1 VAIVANDILTQVSF
15 HLVEKV
21 VKTTLGTAVSPGPAV
36 VTPPSMVGIY
46 NGAMMI
52 VGSGATLEIITA
64 SSVTLATFT
73 ATFTYSHAG
82 TDPLYGATFP
92 SGQPPMFLFTQT
104 EMLNY
109 LVNAQQDFLLK
120 VRLLYSI
127 SQVDYAVGEQY
138 FTQPNS
144 AIRIE
149 RIARKAQPAVNTTLG
164 ATITTGGILPVTAT
178 VTPGSMLGIVP
189 NAILSVGDTSNANGA
204 YTESRE
210 LVEVISTTLTTFTAS
225 FLNSHAP
232 SDPVVASA
240 TWIDL
245 FNTSTAD
252 LDMLQQ
258 NWAIDIGDPTNWFQD
273 ATSATGYGV
282 YPNPAPAGT
291 LELWYSDRGPDSL
304 ALTDTLSTLDIFTP
318 ALKYKVLEMAFLK
331 DGEQRDTQRAK
342 FCTENYKYWVMAGV
356 KFMRGVAA
364 MIEEASQ
371 RPTMQTVTQ

>member
-1 VAIVANDILTQVSF
+1 MALVANDILTQVSF
-15 HLVEKV
+15 SLVEQIV
-21 VKTTLGTAVSPGPAV
+21 NTTLGGAVSPGANI

-46 NGAMMI
+46 NGALLI
-52 VGSGATLEIITA
+52 IGSGTTREIVTA
-64 SSVTLATFT
+64 SAVAPANFT
-73 ATFTYSHAG
+73 ATFVNAHPA
-82 TDPLYGATFP
+82 TDAIYAATFP

-127 SQVDYAVGEQY
+127 AQVNYAVGEQY
-138 FTQPNS
+138 FTQPGS

-149 RIARKAQPAVNTTLG
+149 RIARKVQPAVSTTLG
-164 ATITTGGILPVTAT
+164 ATITTNGILPVTAT

-189 NAILSVGDTSNANGA
+189 NAILSVGDTS
-204 YTESRE
+204 SRE
-210 LVEVISTTLTTFTAS
+210 LIKIISTTLTTFTAS

-240 TWIDL
+240 TWLDL

-304 ALTDTLSTLDIFTP
+304 ALTDTLSVLDIFTP

-342 FCTENYKYWVMAGV
+342 FCTENYKFWVMAGV
-356 KFMRGVAA
+356 KFMRGIAA
-364 MIEEASQ
+364 MMEEASQ
-371 RPTMQTVTQ
+371 RPTMQAVAQ